1 MSNVWGYVQ
10 WYCVLTVN
18 FTVDISVGISVGIS
32 VDITVAIAVVVVLY
46 RAAEVR
52 LVIVLCEEK

>member
-18 FTVDISVGISVGIS
+18 FTVDISVGIS